1 MDPTPFWN
9 LYRNCCYQDDLLLG
23 RIFETLKKEG
33 LMDNTIIILSGDHS
47 QEFNENHHNYWT

>member
-9 LYRNCCYQDDLLLG
+9 MYRNCCYQDDLLLS

-33 LMDNTIIILSGDHS
+33 LIDEGPVRES
-47 QEFNENHHNYWT
+47 